1 MNSREIEQIEKKS
14 LYSTRISSDLKN
26 TVIQSILNEFEKQVK
41 RHTSRKNCVLVILEE
56 DSK

>member
-1 MNSREIEQIEKKS
+1 MKSKEIEQIEKKS

-26 TVIQSILNEFEKQVK
+26 TVIQSVLNEFEKQVK
-41 RHTSRKNCVLVILEE
+41 RHISRKNCVLVMIEE